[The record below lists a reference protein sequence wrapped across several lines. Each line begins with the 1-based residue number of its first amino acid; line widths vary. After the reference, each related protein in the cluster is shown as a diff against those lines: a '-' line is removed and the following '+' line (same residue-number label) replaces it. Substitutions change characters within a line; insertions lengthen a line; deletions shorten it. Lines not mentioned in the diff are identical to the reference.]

1 MFNTFLCDFF
11 FIIGDVDITGYA
23 VTLMAILHPHG
34 KFSNKVLEKLECAS
48 KNIFE
53 WLFDNTKKENPDKI

>member
-1 MFNTFLCDFF
+1 
-11 FIIGDVDITGYA
+11 
-23 VTLMAILHPHG
+23 MAILHPHG